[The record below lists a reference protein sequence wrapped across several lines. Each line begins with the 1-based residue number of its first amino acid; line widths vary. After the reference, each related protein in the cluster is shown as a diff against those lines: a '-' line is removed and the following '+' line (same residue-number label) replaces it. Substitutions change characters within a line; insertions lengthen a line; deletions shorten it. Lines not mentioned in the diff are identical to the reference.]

1 MNEGITVTSSQG
13 QQGTPDSVSINA
25 TDSDAQELLSIVR
38 QAGLGVFGGGD
49 EQEHSGYGA
58 PMSGDEGG
66 SGTEPQ
72 MSPSVVGDGDDMM
85 ALIKKMSGIQS
96 DPGPSAGGEEHDHGQ
111 DGPEGTLTPDYEEE
125 NGKEETDEGN
135 EFSGNRADAIK
146 NNQDNFEVDGKQY
159 PVKEEGE
166 ETVNGNGKYQKAE
179 GGSCNECGMFE
190 ARCVCSSD
198 KEQVEEYANDAG
210 NEEFAQLKHMLG
222 QGNDLHREKR
232 SQAVGNPTQVTTE
245 TRLFK
250 DTSNLLVDWQKLSGI
265 K

>member
-1 MNEGITVTSSQG
+1 
-13 QQGTPDSVSINA
+13 
-25 TDSDAQELLSIVR
+25 
-38 QAGLGVFGGGD
+38 
-49 EQEHSGYGA
+49 
-58 PMSGDEGG
+58 
-66 SGTEPQ
+66 
-72 MSPSVVGDGDDMM
+72 MM

-96 DPGPSAGGEEHDHGQ
+96 DAGPSAGGEEHDHGQ

-135 EFSGNRADAIK
+135 AFSGAVAK
-146 NNQDNFEVDGKQY
+146 AKQDGVQPGEKINVGGKEY
-159 PVKEEGE
+159 PVKEEEVEE
-166 ETVNGNGKYQKAE
+166 ETVNGNGAYQKVE

-210 NEEFAQLKHMLG
+210 NEEMAQLKQMLG

-232 SQAVGNPTQVTTE
+232 SQAVGNPTQVTFE
-245 TRLFK
+245 TKLLK
-250 DTSNLLVDWQKLSGI
+250 DTTNLLVDWQKLSGI